1 MTEKSARNGRP
12 QVRRYHGLDGL
23 RGFAMLLG
31 IVLHATL
38 PYFSRLYEFESTWP
52 ADDDQSVLLALVFDF
67 IHMWRMPVFFLLAG
81 FFAHLVLDRRS
92 TATFVIDRLKRIA
105 LPLALFGAVM
115 AVIIPPIWLYGWS
128 GSFSLETFRGVL
140 ADRQDLD
147 SSGDLIGHLW
157 FLNYLLL
164 MYAALVALRAL
175 AGPCRLLR
183 VVQPAWWLSTGRL
196 LGDAVYAR
204 MPLLLALG
212 AVPLLVLRAGD
223 EAKPIWPL
231 NLPDVLYG
239 ALFFF
244 YGYGLYARRELVDRL
259 RGDGALAALLSIP
272 VVTYFVHL
280 VLLGVID
287 GIVEFGRK
295 CRVDRIRE
303 AARHCLLRLL
313 SGLVQRRF
321 RRPLRAGAYVARPVG
336 PLAGGLVVLGIHL
349 ASAGRDI
356 PDVLPRP
363 PRPAGL
369 AEIPDGLQLE
379 RRGEV
384 PGSLRCDRRPGAG
397 DVPLPRQIHPPRNPP
412 ERQEGGGWS
421 GLGHLG
427 AFKVTVVFRP
437 TC

>member
-1 MTEKSARNGRP
+1 MSPTGRP

-38 PYFSRLYEFESTWP
+38 PYFSRLYGFESTWP

-81 FFAHLVLDRRS
+81 FFAHPVLDRRS
-92 TATFVIDRLKRIA
+92 TSTFVIDRLKRIA

-175 AGPCRLLR
+175 AGPRRLLR
-183 VVQPAWWLSTGRL
+183 VVRPAWWLSTGRL

-272 VVTYFVHL
+272 VVTYVVHL

-287 GIVEFGRK
+287 GMSKSGGNAESIEF
-295 CRVDRIRE
+295 
-303 AARHCLLRLL
+303 LRLL
-313 SGLVQRRF
+313 DAVFYGFSAVLFSVGFVGLFERALASPGRWVRWLADSSYWVYIMHLPVVTFLTFYLAHLDRQGWLKYLTGFSWSAELKFLAACVATAALGLVTYRYLVRYT
-321 RRPLRAGAYVARPVG
+321 PLGTLLNGKRVAAG
-336 PLAGGLVVLGIHL
+336 
-349 ASAGRDI
+349 
-356 PDVLPRP
+356 
-363 PRPAGL
+363 
-369 AEIPDGLQLE
+369 
-379 RRGEV
+379 
-384 PGSLRCDRRPGAG
+384 PGNS
-397 DVPLPRQIHPPRNPP
+397 
-412 ERQEGGGWS
+412 
-421 GLGHLG
+421 
-427 AFKVTVVFRP
+427 
-437 TC
+437 